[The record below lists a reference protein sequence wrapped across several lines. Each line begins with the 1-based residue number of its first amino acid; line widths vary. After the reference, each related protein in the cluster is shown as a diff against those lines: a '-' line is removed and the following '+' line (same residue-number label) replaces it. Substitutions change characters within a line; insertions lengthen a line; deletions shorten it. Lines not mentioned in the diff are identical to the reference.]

1 MKNEEFEIKEEYD
14 FSDGKNIRE
23 FKNGK
28 YFLRTEDMEIPIYL
42 NKKILDN
49 LEKLSEKENISISQ
63 LINKMTKY
71 YYNFS
76 TQEKAS
82 KTHRF
87 VIRDKKSKNP
97 TVQ

>member
-42 NKKILDN
+42 NKKVLDN

-87 VIRDKKSKNP
+87 VIRDKKSKN
-97 TVQ
+97 TIVQ

>member
-1 MKNEEFEIKEEYD
+1 MKREELEIK
-14 FSDGKNIRE
+14 
-23 FKNGK
+23 
-28 YFLRTEDMEIPIYL
+28 
-42 NKKILDN
+42 
-49 LEKLSEKENISISQ
+49 KENISISQ